1 MLDNFTQQL
10 VAGVALG
17 PQQVTSAVAALVDEG
32 VAVEA
37 KAGFLTALA
46 KKGETTEEIT
56 AFARELRDRSL
67 PVPLDAETRAREILD
82 VCGTGGDR
90 LNTFNISTTVALVC
104 AAAGVTVAK
113 HGNRAITSQSG
124 SADVLEALGVP
135 VELTPEQVAL
145 SLKRH
150 NFAFLF
156 APKFHPAFRHIGP
169 ARKLCAERGQRTIF
183 NFLGPL
189 LNPARPSA
197 QLIGV
202 PRPELCEP
210 IAKVLQSLGVRRG
223 MVVCGEVSSS
233 TGPAFLDELSTL
245 GETTIAEF
253 YHDRGFSVTKLSE
266 KDYPLQP
273 ATLAD
278 LAGGDRTAN
287 AEVVRRV
294 LDGRERGPKRDA
306 VLINAAAALFVAGRT
321 KSFAEGW
328 ELAAELLSH
337 GQAAAKLAELSQG
350 QP

>member
-17 PQQVTSAVAALVDEG
+17 PQQVTAAVAALVDEAI
-32 VAVEA
+32 AVEA

-46 KKGETTEEIT
+46 KKGETTEEIAT
-56 AFARELRDRSL
+56 FARELRDRSV
-67 PVPLDAETRAREILD
+67 PVPLDADTRAREILD

-90 LNTFNISTTVALVC
+90 LNTFNISTTVALLC
-104 AAAGVTVAK
+104 ASAGVTVAK

-135 VELTPEQVAL
+135 VELTPEQVAA
-145 SLKRH
+145 SLKHH

-189 LNPARPSA
+189 LNPARPTA

-210 IAKVLQSLGVRRG
+210 MAKVLQSLGVRRG
-223 MVVCGEVSSS
+223 MVVCGEVSSAA
-233 TGPAFLDELSTL
+233 GPAFLDELSTL

-266 KDYPLQP
+266 KDFPLQP

-287 AEVVRRV
+287 AEIVRRV

-306 VLINAAAALFVAGRT
+306 VLLNAGAALFLAGRT
-321 KSFAEGW
+321 KSLTEGW
-328 ELAAELLSH
+328 LLAAELLDTGH
-337 GQAAAKLAELSQG
+337 AAAKLTELAG
-350 QP
+350 R